1 MSSFW
6 QEVLARPRAIFG
18 RLSRAQRVGVLA
30 LAVVG
35 VVVAGLSSL
44 LAGRES
50 WVQLYGG
57 LDPADVKE
65 VSSQLSSSG
74 APYRISLDGS
84 AIQVP
89 EQRLPEIR
97 MQLAAAGLPKGGNEG
112 WSLFDSTQFGMT
124 DQLFKINY
132 DRALSGVLARDIESL
147 DGVRKASVRVTIA
160 PPGLFA
166 KDKPR
171 STAGVTLTLR
181 PGANL
186 ADSSY
191 AAIAYLIASAVG
203 NGMRPQDVTI
213 IDTASHLLYPRGDS
227 SDPLASLQ
235 VLEKVQAMEKAREE
249 KAESQLRAAGVKAS
263 VRVSIELDPT
273 YKETTREK
281 VSEDNKAKSRESTST
296 DRAPPAKAGG
306 DAGAVAAAKSKE
318 VDLSGHDERE
328 TDYRN
333 GVEHELEITGA
344 GSIRRMSVSV
354 LLDDSPGADGKTPP
368 AADKETISLIVQN
381 AVGYSKVRKDAFSIT
396 SMPFLAAPAPPPAP
410 GPFAPENLLPLA
422 GHLTEAVT
430 VLFVLFLLFKVVR
443 GGSGAAAGAKAK
455 AKAKGAAGGA
465 ATESEPTE
473 QENEFTELTYAA
485 EGKAGDLRTRLTR
498 FVTKHPDQAREV
510 LLAWLKEEMTN

>member
-1 MSSFW
+1 
-6 QEVLARPRAIFG
+6 
-18 RLSRAQRVGVLA
+18 
-30 LAVVG
+30 
-35 VVVAGLSSL
+35 
-44 LAGRES
+44 
-50 WVQLYGG
+50 VQLYGG

-74 APYRISLDGS
+74 EPYRISLDGS

-147 DGVRKASVRVTIA
+147 DGVRKASVRVTVA

-166 KDKPR
+166 RDKAR

-186 ADSSY
+186 ADSCY

-213 IDTASHLLYPRGDS
+213 IDTGSRLLYPRGDS

-273 YKETTREK
+273 YKETTREGERGQQGE
-281 VSEDNKAKSRESTST
+281 VARVDLDRPCPAGEGGRRRRRRRRGQVEGHRPLRPRRARDRLPERASSTSS
-296 DRAPPAKAGG
+296 R
-306 DAGAVAAAKSKE
+306 S
-318 VDLSGHDERE
+318 
-328 TDYRN
+328 
-333 GVEHELEITGA
+333 
-344 GSIRRMSVSV
+344 
-354 LLDDSPGADGKTPP
+354 
-368 AADKETISLIVQN
+368 
-381 AVGYSKVRKDAFSIT
+381 
-396 SMPFLAAPAPPPAP
+396 PAP
-410 GPFAPENLLPLA
+410 G
-422 GHLTEAVT
+422 
-430 VLFVLFLLFKVVR
+430 R
-443 GGSGAAAGAKAK
+443 SAAC
-455 AKAKGAAGGA
+455 
-465 ATESEPTE
+465 
-473 QENEFTELTYAA
+473 
-485 EGKAGDLRTRLTR
+485 R
-498 FVTKHPDQAREV
+498 
-510 LLAWLKEEMTN
+510 

>member
-6 QEVLARPRAIFG
+6 QEVLARPREIFG
-18 RLSRAQRVGVLA
+18 RLSRGQRFGVLA
-30 LAVVG
+30 LVAVG
-35 VVVAGLSSL
+35 VVVAGLASL

-50 WVQLYGG
+50 WVVLYGG
-57 LDPADVKE
+57 LDASDAKE
-65 VSSQLSSSG
+65 VSNQLSSSG
-74 APYRISLDGS
+74 VPYRISADGS
-84 AIQVP
+84 QIQVP
-89 EQRLPEIR
+89 EQRLSEIR
-97 MQLAAAGLPKGGNEG
+97 MQLASAGLPKGGSEG
-112 WSLFDSTQFGMT
+112 WSLFDATQFGMT
-124 DQLFKINY
+124 DQLFKIQY
-132 DRALSGVLARDIESL
+132 DRALSGVLAKDIESL
-147 DGVRKASVRVTIA
+147 DGVRKASVRVTVA

-186 ADSSY
+186 ADSGY
-191 AAIAYLIASAVG
+191 AAIAFLIASAVG

-235 VLEKVQAMEKAREE
+235 VLEKVQTMEKAREE

-273 YKETTREK
+273 YKEKTRET
-281 VSEDNKAKSRESTST
+281 VSDENRATARETSST
-296 DRAPPAKAGG
+296 DRTGSAAKPAEAT
-306 DAGAVAAAKSKE
+306 AAAKSKE

-328 TDYRN
+328 TEYKN
-333 GVEHELEITGA
+333 GVQHELEITGA
-344 GSIRRMSVSV
+344 GSIRFMSVSV
-354 LLDDSPGADGKTPP
+354 LFDDSPIPGPDGKPGP
-368 AADKETISLIVQN
+368 AANADKISQIVQN
-381 AVGYSKVRKDAFSIT
+381 AVGYSKTRKDAFSIT
-396 SMPFLAAPAPPPAP
+396 PMPFLATPAPPPAP
-410 GPFAPENLLPLA
+410 GPFAIENLLPLA

-443 GGSGAAAGAKAK
+443 GGLRSPAGAGAKS
-455 AKAKGAAGGA
+455 KAKGAAGGPA
-465 ATESEPTE
+465 AEGEATEG
-473 QENEFTELTYAA
+473 ENEFTELTYAA

>member
-1 MSSFW
+1 
-6 QEVLARPRAIFG
+6 VLAKT
-18 RLSRAQRVGVLA
+18 V
-30 LAVVG
+30 
-35 VVVAGLSSL
+35 
-44 LAGRES
+44 
-50 WVQLYGG
+50 
-57 LDPADVKE
+57 
-65 VSSQLSSSG
+65 
-74 APYRISLDGS
+74 
-84 AIQVP
+84 
-89 EQRLPEIR
+89 
-97 MQLAAAGLPKGGNEG
+97 
-112 WSLFDSTQFGMT
+112 
-124 DQLFKINY
+124 
-132 DRALSGVLARDIESL
+132 ESL
-147 DGVRKASVRVTIA
+147 DGVRKASVLVTIA

-166 KDKPR
+166 RDKPR

-281 VSEDNKAKSRESTST
+281 VSEDNKAKTRESTST

-318 VDLSGHDERE
+318 VDTSGHDERE
-328 TDYRN
+328 TDYKN

-344 GSIRRMSVSV
+344 GSIRRMSISV

-368 AADKETISLIVQN
+368 AANKETITEIVQN
-381 AVGYSKVRKDAFSIT
+381 AVGYSKLRKDAFSIT

-443 GGSGAAAGAKAK
+443 GGPGAAAGAKAK
-455 AKAKGAAGGA
+455 AKAKGAAGGTA
-465 ATESEPTE
+465 PENEATD

>member
-18 RLSRAQRVGVLA
+18 RLSRGQRIGVLA

-35 VVVAGLSSL
+35 LVVAGLSSL

-50 WVQLYGG
+50 WVMLYGG
-57 LDPADVKE
+57 LDATDAKE
-65 VSSQLSSSG
+65 VANQLSSTG
-74 APYRISLDGS
+74 VQYRLSPDGS

-89 EQRLPEIR
+89 EQKLPEIR

-112 WSLFDSTQFGMT
+112 WSLFDATQFGMT

-147 DGVRKASVRVTIA
+147 DGVRKASVRVTVA
-160 PPGLFA
+160 PPGIFA
-166 KDKPR
+166 KDKTR

-181 PGANL
+181 PGSQL

-235 VLEKVQAMEKAREE
+235 VLEKVQAMERTREE
-249 KAESQLRAAGVKAS
+249 KAESQLRAAGVRAS

-281 VSEDNKAKSRESTST
+281 LSDENRATARESSST
-296 DRAPPAKAGG
+296 DRTASPRPADAAAVAKA
-306 DAGAVAAAKSKE
+306 KE
-318 VDLSGHDERE
+318 ADVSGHDESE
-328 TDYRN
+328 KSYKS

-354 LLDDSPGADGKTPP
+354 LLDDSPGADGKTPS
-368 AADKETISLIVQN
+368 AANKDTITEIVQN
-381 AVGYSKVRKDAFSIT
+381 AVGWSKLRKDAFSIT

-410 GPFAPENLLPLA
+410 GPFAIENLLPLA

-430 VLFVLFLLFKVVR
+430 VLFVLFLLLKVAR
-443 GGSGAAAGAKAK
+443 GGAGAKAG
-455 AKAKGAAGGA
+455 AGGKAKGGAGGTSTDGQ
-465 ATESEPTE
+465 ATD

-510 LLAWLKEEMTN
+510 LLAWLKEEMTH

>member
-18 RLSRAQRVGVLA
+18 RLSRGQRLGVLA

-35 VVVAGLSSL
+35 LVVAGLSSL

-50 WVQLYGG
+50 CVLLYGG
-57 LDPADVKE
+57 LDPTDAKE
-65 VSSQLSSSG
+65 VASQLSSTG
-74 APYRISLDGS
+74 VPYRLSPDGS

-89 EQRLPEIR
+89 EQKLPEIR

-112 WSLFDSTQFGMT
+112 WSLFDATQFGMT

-147 DGVRKASVRVTIA
+147 DGVRKASVRVTVA
-160 PPGLFA
+160 PPGVFA
-166 KDKPR
+166 KDKAR

-186 ADSSY
+186 ADSCY

-213 IDTASHLLYPRGDS
+213 IDTGSRLLYPRGDS

-235 VLEKVQAMEKAREE
+235 VLEKVQAMERAREE
-249 KAESQLRAAGVKAS
+249 KAESQLQAAGVRAS

-281 VSEDNKAKSRESTST
+281 VSDENRATARESTST
-296 DRAPPAKAGG
+296 DRTASPKPADAAAVAKA
-306 DAGAVAAAKSKE
+306 KE
-318 VDLSGHDERE
+318 AVDLSGHDESERS
-328 TDYRN
+328 YKN

-368 AADKETISLIVQN
+368 AAKKETITEIVQN
-381 AVGYSKVRKDAFSIT
+381 AVGWSKVRKDAFSIT
-396 SMPFLAAPAPPPAP
+396 SMPFLAAPAPSPAP
-410 GPFAPENLLPLA
+410 GPFAIENLLPLA

-430 VLFVLFLLFKVVR
+430 VLFVLFLLWKVVR
-443 GGSGAAAGAKAK
+443 GGGGAKAG
-455 AKAKGAAGGA
+455 AGGKAKGGAGGT
-465 ATESEPTE
+465 ATDGEATD

-510 LLAWLKEEMTN
+510 LLAWLKEEMTH